1 MPGKC
6 RSMERPSTV
15 ALHPSKSE
23 VMKHLVI
30 GASGQV
36 GGALYGCAHEHGL
49 DVHGTCLTSH
59 RRNLRKLDIVDRA
72 RVLRLVRGL
81 SPDVI
86 YATAAMSSADRCEG
100 EAELSYE
107 ISVRGI
113 ENLIDAANRA
123 DAILVHIS
131 SDYIFD
137 GKNGPYYETEP
148 ASPINV
154 YGLHKLI
161 AEHLITTKAV
171 RYLIVRT
178 TVVYGWEDI
187 GKNFVMHL
195 KSKLAQGQSIQ
206 VPEDQIGTPTYNRNL
221 ARAIIEAVEKYE
233 VNGVLNITGPTLL
246 SRYEFA
252 LQVATTFGL
261 DPRLI
266 KPVSTAHLGQKALRP
281 LKAGLINRKAQSLL
295 ETRLLGSEEG
305 LAEMLRDDL

>member
-1 MPGKC
+1 
-6 RSMERPSTV
+6 
-15 ALHPSKSE
+15 
-23 VMKHLVI
+23 MKHLVI

-36 GGALYGCAHEHGL
+36 GGALFACAHEQGM
-49 DVHGTCLTSH
+49 DVYGTCLTSH
-59 RRNLRKLDIVDRA
+59 RRNLRKLDITERS
-72 RVLRLVRGL
+72 RVLRLVREL

-100 EAELSYE
+100 EPELSYQV
-107 ISVRGI
+107 SVRGI

-137 GKNGPYYETEP
+137 GKDGPYYETEP

-154 YGLHKLI
+154 YGLHKVL
-161 AEHLITTKAV
+161 AEHLIATKAT

-195 KSKLAQGQSIQ
+195 KSKLIQGQAIK
-206 VPEDQIGTPTYNRNL
+206 VPNDQIGTPTYNRNL
-221 ARAIIEAVEKYE
+221 ARAIIEAVEKWE
-233 VNGVLNITGPTLL
+233 TNGVINIVGPSLV

-252 LQVATTFGL
+252 LQVANVFGL

-266 KPVSTAHLGQKALRP
+266 KPTST
-281 LKAGLINRKAQSLL
+281 
-295 ETRLLGSEEG
+295 
-305 LAEMLRDDL
+305 